1 MKFDFVS
8 FLGGLTAG
16 AAAAAVI
23 SLAGTQKLLG
33 QGVVAGGPMGGFGG
47 FSGLSYSPGG
57 GSSYAPGGGSGVV
70 VGPGQGALSTSFGP
84 SVVEQGPVEEGD
96 VLGPVVSV
104 PPIVHDG
111 NGVFGDSFFG
121 VNVAPWFWPLNV
133 FPIYQWPLVPPPPQ
147 SMVCKKIKDDE
158 GEETF
163 VCDRRYP
170 VQSVAWGP
178 PAGWL

>member
-1 MKFDFVS
+1 MKFDLVS

-16 AAAAAVI
+16 AAGAALLE
-23 SLAGTQKLLG
+23 LARSQKLLG
-33 QGVVAGGPMGGFGG
+33 QGVVSGPGGGFGG
-47 FSGLSYSPGG
+47 GSYGPGG
-57 GSSYAPGGGSGVV
+57 GSYAPGGFGPGVV
-70 VGPGQGALSTSFGP
+70 VGPGAGAVSTSIGP
-84 SVVEQGPVEEGD
+84 SVVEMGPVEEGD
-96 VLGPVVSV
+96 VVGPVVSV

-147 SMVCKKIKDDE
+147 SIVCKKIEGDD

-170 VQSVAWGP
+170 VRTVAWGP